1 MNKFQLNIFSKAS
14 YEIMLVFL
22 QFFIISLHFFQ
33 WGFIPQKQIIQVSS
47 LSYLVEFL
55 IIIVSFIIMLV
66 GIKDLGRNLS
76 PFPRPINNSNL
87 VTTGIYRFTRHPMY
101 YSLIFISFGFFIII
115 LVAIKDLGRNLSP
128 FPRPINNSKLVTTGI
143 YRFTRH
149 PMYYSLIF
157 ISIGVFIIKL
167 SIYYL
172 FLTIILALI
181 IKFKIA
187 LEEKYLINKFKN
199 YLLYKNEV
207 KV

>member
-1 MNKFQLNIFSKAS
+1 MSKFHLKNFFKAA
-14 YEIMLVFL
+14 YDLMLVFL

-33 WGFIPQKQIIQVSS
+33 WEFLLEKQIIQASPF
-47 LSYLVEFL
+47 SYFLGIL
-55 IIIVSFIIMLV
+55 IIIIALIILFV
-66 GIKDLGRNLS
+66 AIKDLGKNLS
-76 PFPRPINNSNL
+76 PFPRPIKNSNL
-87 VTTGIYRFTRHPMY
+87 VT
-101 YSLIFISFGFFIII
+101 
-115 LVAIKDLGRNLSP
+115 K
-128 FPRPINNSKLVTTGI
+128 GI

-172 FLTIILALI
+172 FLTISLALI

-187 LEEKYLINKFKN
+187 LEEKYLINKFNN
-199 YLLYKNEV
+199 YLLYKNSV

>member
-1 MNKFQLNIFSKAS
+1 MTKFQLKNIFKVA
-14 YEIMLVFL
+14 YEIILISL

-33 WGFIPQKQIIQVSS
+33 WEFLPQKPIIKVSS
-47 LSYLVEFL
+47 FSYLIGIL
-55 IIIVSFIIMLV
+55 IIIIAFIIMLV
-66 GIKDLGRNLS
+66 AIKDLGKNLS
-76 PFPRPINNSNL
+76 PFPRPLNNS
-87 VTTGIYRFTRHPMY
+87 
-101 YSLIFISFGFFIII
+101 
-115 LVAIKDLGRNLSP
+115 D
-128 FPRPINNSKLVTTGI
+128 LVTTGI

-157 ISIGVFIIKL
+157 ISIGVFIMKL

-172 FLTIILALI
+172 FLTISLALI

-207 KV
+207 KY

>member
-1 MNKFQLNIFSKAS
+1 MSKFQLKIFFKAA
-14 YEIMLVFL
+14 YDLMLVFL

-33 WGFIPQKQIIQVSS
+33 WEFLPQKQIIPAGPFSN
-47 LSYLVEFL
+47 LLGIL
-55 IIIVSFIIMLV
+55 IITIAFIIMLV
-66 GIKDLGRNLS
+66 SIKDLGRNLS
-76 PFPRPINNSNL
+76 PFPRPSNNSNI
-87 VTTGIYRFTRHPMY
+87 VTTGIYRF
-101 YSLIFISFGFFIII
+101 
-115 LVAIKDLGRNLSP
+115 V
-128 FPRPINNSKLVTTGI
+128 
-143 YRFTRH
+143 RH

-172 FLTIILALI
+172 FLTISLALI
-181 IKFKIA
+181 IKLKIA

>member
-1 MNKFQLNIFSKAS
+1 MNKLKFKNFLKAA
-14 YEIMLVFL
+14 YEIILVFL
-22 QFFIISLHFFQ
+22 QFFIISLHFFK
-33 WGFIPQKQIIQVSS
+33 WEFIPEKQIIQVNPF
-47 LSYLVEFL
+47 SYFLGFL
-55 IIIVSFIIMLV
+55 IIIIAFIIMLIS
-66 GIKDLGRNLS
+66 IKDLGRNLT
-76 PFPRPINNSNL
+76 PFPRPIKNSN
-87 VTTGIYRFTRHPMY
+87 
-101 YSLIFISFGFFIII
+101 
-115 LVAIKDLGRNLSP
+115 
-128 FPRPINNSKLVTTGI
+128 LVTTGI

-172 FLTIILALI
+172 FLTISLALI

-187 LEEKYLINKFKN
+187 LEEKYLMNKFKN